1 MSKTHLS
8 GTDQSTAC
16 GTWRTAATV
25 HSADLLIA
33 LPAANVC
40 KTCLKIANKEKTS

>member
-16 GTWRTAATV
+16 GTRHTAATV
-25 HSADLLIA
+25 HSAEILIA
-33 LPAANVC
+33 LPAADVC
-40 KTCLKIANKEKTS
+40 KTCLKIAKKVKS